1 MLKWALY
8 IVVGL
13 GGLVG
18 LVAVIGLTLPKGHRA
33 SKVAT
38 YAAPPDVVFAAI
50 SDVARYAE
58 WRPDVKRVELL
69 PDDEG
74 RRMFRE
80 HGKDGPITFRI
91 EASAPPSR
99 MLVRIADTSLAFGG
113 TWTHELKPT
122 ASGGTELTTT
132 EDGEVYNPIFRVI
145 GKLFFSPTET
155 IETFQGNLDKILTRR
170 EEREGA
176 KREKVRS

>member
-69 PDDEG
+69 PDDDVE
-74 RRMFRE
+74 RPLQHDELLLWRTEIR
-80 HGKDGPITFRI
+80 
-91 EASAPPSR
+91 SALR
-99 MLVRIADTSLAFGG
+99 TAVR
-113 TWTHELKPT
+113 PT
-122 ASGGTELTTT
+122 YGC
-132 EDGEVYNPIFRVI
+132 
-145 GKLFFSPTET
+145 
-155 IETFQGNLDKILTRR
+155 
-170 EEREGA
+170 
-176 KREKVRS
+176 